1 MLTPSPLARSL
12 QKLLVAKQELQPYYA
27 AFLTALYNSDVV
39 DTQDLVAWY
48 KHLGSRETPEMERLA
63 KLAGGFVKQAMENE
77 ESDDDDDGDD
87 ESEEDES
94 E

>member
-1 MLTPSPLARSL
+1 MQ
-12 QKLLVAKQELQPYYA
+12 QKLLIEKPELQAYYA

-48 KHLGSRETPEMERLA
+48 KHLGSRDTPEMERLA

-77 ESDDDDDGDD
+77 ES
-87 ESEEDES
+87 SEEGEDES
-94 E
+94 GEESD